1 MEDFKREAAEAA
13 GRAGLPVEAAS
24 AAVTVPRERERADL
38 SLPCF
43 PFAKALKKAPPAI
56 ALEIAKAFRPGAYLE
71 AAEAAGPFVNFRA
84 NRAGWTRRV
93 LDAIAAGGADYGRS
107 TAGRGLRVILEY
119 GSPNIAKPLLF
130 HHLRSAV
137 IGQALVRLFRFA
149 GYEVVALNFLG
160 DVGTAF
166 GKLMVGI
173 EELGATDDPD
183 RLNAIYVHASQA
195 CKADPAKMDRAR
207 EWAKRLEESDPEAVR
222 VWTAARALSLRGFER
237 IYDLLGVSF
246 DRIDGEQMY
255 VKEGARLVEE
265 LLRAGKARLSDGA
278 VVLDPA
284 DLSLGVVLLRKS
296 DGATLYHTRDVAA
309 AIDRHARYDF
319 HRMHYVVDVAQ
330 DLHFKQLFSALQALG
345 HAWASRCHH
354 VAFGQ
359 VLMEGSRARTR
370 EGKGV
375 LLEEVLQE
383 AQDRAAA
390 IITEKNPGLPDLAP
404 VARAVG
410 VGAVIFSDLG
420 SQIRRDVN
428 FDFEQILSFD
438 GRTGPYLQYAH
449 ASACSILRKGGG
461 GARGDGALLVHDLE
475 WQLVRRLAEFPAEAL
490 RACEACEPS
499 VLADCLYDLAR
510 EFRAYHAA
518 GGRDAALRVLCEDPA
533 TRAARLELVAAVRRV
548 LASGLG
554 LLGIT
559 AVEEM

>member
-1 MEDFKREAAEAA
+1 MEEFKREAAEAA
-13 GRAGLPVEAAS
+13 GRAGLAIEAAA
-24 AAVTVPRERERADL
+24 AAVTVPRERDRADL
-38 SLPCF
+38 ALPCF
-43 PFAKALKKAPPAI
+43 LFAKAWKKAPPVI
-56 ALEIAKAFRPGAYLE
+56 AQEIAKAFRPGPFLE
-71 AAEAAGPFVNFRA
+71 AAEAVGPFVNFRA
-84 NRAGWTRRV
+84 NRAAWTRR
-93 LDAIAAGGADYGRS
+93 LFDALATAGADYGRS
-107 TAGRGLRVILEY
+107 SAGQGRRVILEY

-137 IGQALVRLFRFA
+137 IGQALVRLHRFA
-149 GYEVVALNFLG
+149 GYDVVALNFLG

-183 RLNAIYVHASQA
+183 RLNEIYVHASQA
-195 CKADPAKMDRAR
+195 CKADPTKMARAR
-207 EWAKRLEESDPEAVR
+207 EWAKRLEDGDPEAVR
-222 VWTAARALSLRGFER
+222 VWTGARELSLRGFER
-237 IYDLLGVSF
+237 VYRLLGVSF

-255 VKEGARLVEE
+255 VKEGARLVVE
-265 LLRAGKARLSDGA
+265 LLREGKARVSDGA

-284 DLSLGVVLLRKS
+284 DTALGVVLLRKS
-296 DGATLYHTRDVAA
+296 DGATLYHTRDIAA
-309 AIDRHARYDF
+309 AIDRHARYGF
-319 HRMHYVVDVAQ
+319 HAMHYVVDVAQ
-330 DLHFKQLFSALQALG
+330 ELHFKQLFSALRALG
-345 HAWASRCHH
+345 HGWASRCRH

-375 LLEEVLQE
+375 LLDDVLEE
-383 AQDRAAA
+383 AQVRAAA
-390 IITEKNPGLPDLAP
+390 IIREKNPGLADLAD

-410 VGAVIFSDLG
+410 VGAVLFSDLG

-461 GARGDGALLVHDLE
+461 GARGDGGLLVHDLE
-475 WQLVRRLAEFPAEAL
+475 WRLVRRLAEFPGEAL
-490 RACEACEPS
+490 RACEEGEPS

-533 TRAARLELVAAVRRV
+533 TRAARIELVAGVRTV

-554 LLGIT
+554 LLGLT